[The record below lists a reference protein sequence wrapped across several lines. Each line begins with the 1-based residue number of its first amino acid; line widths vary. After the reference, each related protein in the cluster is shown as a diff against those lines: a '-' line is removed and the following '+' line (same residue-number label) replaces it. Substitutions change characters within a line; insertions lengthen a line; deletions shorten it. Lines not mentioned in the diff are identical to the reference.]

1 MADQH
6 IYSPE
11 TIIKAYSLG
20 LFPMADSHDSLEI
33 KFYSPDQ
40 RALIPIDNSLD
51 GGVHIP
57 RRLQRR
63 VRQAPYAVTMN
74 QDFTAVIDACAAP
87 GNQREDTW
95 INRDIRRL
103 YIALHK
109 MGFAHSVEVW
119 LDEAL
124 VGGLYGVRIAGAF
137 FGESMFS
144 GCTDASK
151 IALTY
156 LVARLRYANFSL
168 LDCQF
173 ATDHLTRF
181 GLKEVPRTA
190 YHRKLQRA
198 LGHNADFQLM
208 PVKSSP
214 EEVLQAV
221 GHKS

>member
-1 MADQH
+1 MPAMDRP
-6 IYSPE
+6 S
-11 TIIKAYSLG
+11 S
-20 LFPMADSHDSLEI
+20 
-33 KFYSPDQ
+33 
-40 RALIPIDNSLD
+40 
-51 GGVHIP
+51 
-57 RRLQRR
+57 
-63 VRQAPYAVTMN
+63 
-74 QDFTAVIDACAAP
+74 
-87 GNQREDTW
+87 W
-95 INRDIRRL
+95 INDEIL
-103 YIALHK
+103 SVYCMLHR
-109 MGFAHSVEVW
+109 MGYAHSVECW
-119 LDEAL
+119 SDDKL